1 MRKKDISD
9 AIGNINDRYIEE
21 AADFQRKKKRT
32 GKSSI
37 LQKSVAAAASFIL
50 VFILSVSTLVAAD
63 FSPAYEFL
71 YTLSPSAAQK
81 LKPVSMS
88 CEDNGIKFEV
98 ISAYV
103 EGSEAK
109 IFISVQDIDGD
120 RIDETTDLFD
130 SFSINTPFDCSSSCE
145 NISYDTETKTATFL
159 ISISQWNEKD
169 IIGEKITFCVRE
181 MLSNKQEYDAI
192 LTDLDLTQISATP
205 KTITPTQI
213 LGGGGTNY
221 NEMENNFQALKT
233 TGILC
238 SPIAEVD
245 ITAMGYVDG
254 KLHIQVKYED
264 SLETDNHGYIYFKN
278 DKGEEI
284 HCIANIAFSTDSEHQ
299 ERYVEYV
306 YDLSDVDLTLFGH
319 EANLSIWSLVLLGL
333 PNSLIYAGIW
343 PLSIRGLG
351 RFTKIGSSLL
361 VMGLCGNA
369 ILPLVYGYF
378 ADLFSVKQAYWVLV
392 PCYLYLIFFAVY
404 GYKIEAWSLIKKK

>member
-1 MRKKDISD
+1 MNAKKFSD
-9 AIGNINDRYIEE
+9 AMSELDNKYIDEALNYKKKVKKPIWIKWGAMVASLLLVFTMSVPALA
-21 AADFQRKKKRT
+21 AADFGPAYNLLYK
-32 GKSSI
+32 
-37 LQKSVAAAASFIL
+37 V
-50 VFILSVSTLVAAD
+50 
-63 FSPAYEFL
+63 SPAI
-71 YTLSPSAAQK
+71 AQK

-213 LGGGGTNY
+213 WGGGGTNY

-284 HCIANIAFSTDSEHQ
+284 QCLANIAFSTESEHQ
-299 ERYVEYV
+299 ER
-306 YDLSDVDLTLFGH
+306 
-319 EANLSIWSLVLLGL
+319 
-333 PNSLIYAGIW
+333 
-343 PLSIRGLG
+343 
-351 RFTKIGSSLL
+351 
-361 VMGLCGNA
+361 
-369 ILPLVYGYF
+369 
-378 ADLFSVKQAYWVLV
+378 
-392 PCYLYLIFFAVY
+392 
-404 GYKIEAWSLIKKK
+404 

>member
-1 MRKKDISD
+1 MNAKKFSD
-9 AIGNINDRYIEE
+9 AMSELDNKYIDEALNYKKKVKKPIWIKWGAMVASLLLVFTMSVPALA
-21 AADFQRKKKRT
+21 AADFGPAYNLLYK
-32 GKSSI
+32 
-37 LQKSVAAAASFIL
+37 V
-50 VFILSVSTLVAAD
+50 
-63 FSPAYEFL
+63 SPAI
-71 YTLSPSAAQK
+71 AQK

-213 LGGGGTNY
+213 WGGGGTNY

-392 PCYLYLIFFAVY
+392 PCYLYLIF
-404 GYKIEAWSLIKKK
+404 SLYMDIK

>member
-1 MRKKDISD
+1 MGLSLRSF
-9 AIGNINDRYIEE
+9 RLML
-21 AADFQRKKKRT
+21 RVT
-32 GKSSI
+32 KS
-37 LQKSVAAAASFIL
+37 
-50 VFILSVSTLVAAD
+50 
-63 FSPAYEFL
+63 
-71 YTLSPSAAQK
+71 
-81 LKPVSMS
+81 
-88 CEDNGIKFEV
+88 
-98 ISAYV
+98 
-103 EGSEAK
+103 K

-130 SFSINTPFDCSSSCE
+130 NFSINTPFDCSSSCE

-192 LTDLDLTQISATP
+192 LTNLDLIQISATP

-213 LGGGGTNY
+213 FGGGGTNY
-221 NEMENNFQALKT
+221 NEMKNNFQALKT

-238 SPIAEVD
+238 SPIAGVD

-306 YDLSDVDLTLFGH
+306 YDLSDVDLTQYK
-319 EANLSIWSLVLLGL
+319 A
-333 PNSLIYAGIW
+333 
-343 PLSIRGLG
+343 
-351 RFTKIGSSLL
+351 
-361 VMGLCGNA
+361 
-369 ILPLVYGYF
+369 YGYF
-378 ADLFSVKQAYWVLV
+378 VTSDTHIKEIGVL
-392 PCYLYLIFFAVY
+392 L
-404 GYKIEAWSLIKKK
+404 SH

>member
-1 MRKKDISD
+1 MRMIIQSRLIVFLDYECGQQLQEHQKCCRQSGRNYRMSIKGIYDIHCHIVPGVD
-9 AIGNINDRYIEE
+9 DGATDIGETVKLLRMEYEQGVRTVIATPHFRFRMSVPALA
-21 AADFQRKKKRT
+21 AADFGPAYNLLYK
-32 GKSSI
+32 
-37 LQKSVAAAASFIL
+37 V
-50 VFILSVSTLVAAD
+50 
-63 FSPAYEFL
+63 SPAI
-71 YTLSPSAAQK
+71 AQK

-213 LGGGGTNY
+213 WGGGGTNY

-306 YDLSDVDLTLFGH
+306 YDLSDVDLTQ
-319 EANLSIWSLVLLGL
+319 
-333 PNSLIYAGIW
+333 Y
-343 PLSIRGLG
+343 
-351 RFTKIGSSLL
+351 K
-361 VMGLCGNA
+361 
-369 ILPLVYGYF
+369 VYGYF
-378 ADLFSVKQAYWVLV
+378 VTSDTHIEGNWSVTFPLESISQ
-392 PCYLYLIFFAVY
+392 
-404 GYKIEAWSLIKKK
+404 

>member
-1 MRKKDISD
+1 MNAKKFSD
-9 AIGNINDRYIEE
+9 AMSELDTKYIDEALNYKKKVKKPIWIKWGAMVASLLLVFTMSVPALA
-21 AADFQRKKKRT
+21 AADFGPAYNLLYR
-32 GKSSI
+32 
-37 LQKSVAAAASFIL
+37 V
-50 VFILSVSTLVAAD
+50 
-63 FSPAYEFL
+63 SPAI
-71 YTLSPSAAQK
+71 AQK

-205 KTITPTQI
+205 KTFTPTQI

-238 SPIAEVD
+238 SPIAGVD

-254 KLHIQVKYED
+254 KLHIQVKYRD

-306 YDLSDVDLTLFGH
+306 YDLSDIDLTQYK
-319 EANLSIWSLVLLGL
+319 A
-333 PNSLIYAGIW
+333 
-343 PLSIRGLG
+343 
-351 RFTKIGSSLL
+351 
-361 VMGLCGNA
+361 
-369 ILPLVYGYF
+369 YGYF
-378 ADLFSVKQAYWVLV
+378 VTSDTHIEGNWSVTFPLESISQ
-392 PCYLYLIFFAVY
+392 
-404 GYKIEAWSLIKKK
+404 